1 MGMRLVLDHRTQGQG
16 VEGVHLLGMA
26 RGFERAGAE
35 VAIVS
40 PPGVEVGRPGATPR
54 RRSGLRGLWW
64 TLAEHVPETLFE
76 LMEIVYNVP
85 AFFAIRR
92 ALTGPRAD
100 ALYERYAFF
109 HVAGALAARAA
120 GVPLILEVNY
130 TAATPLY
137 RRRSRLLRPLARA
150 AERFV
155 FRRARLIVA
164 VSSVLRDGIV
174 AGGIPADRVLVL
186 PNAADPDRFRPGI
199 SGAAVRTRH
208 GLDASRVVG
217 FTGAFFPWHGVGFLL
232 DALAELMREIPD
244 AAVLLVGDGPE
255 RSALEARVRQEGLE
269 NRIRFAG
276 WIGHEGLP
284 EHVAAFDIAVMPD
297 SNEYGSPMKIYE
309 YMAMGKPVV
318 APRLGPLADGIVDGE
333 TGILFAPRD
342 PAALRTAL
350 AALLGDEAL
359 RARMGA
365 SARAHVLANHT
376 WDRNAAR
383 VLERIGAGPGE
394 RPLATAGL
402 GPGVREPRGTERG
415 TL

>member
-1 MGMRLVLDHRTQGQG
+1 LRLVVDHRTQGQG

-26 RGFERAGAE
+26 RAFERAGAQ

-40 PPGVEVGRPGATPR
+40 PPGVEVGRPGAAPR
-54 RRSGLRGLWW
+54 KAPGLRGLWW
-64 TLAEHVPETLFE
+64 MLAEHVPETLFE
-76 LMEIVYNVP
+76 LMEMAYNVP
-85 AFFAIRR
+85 AYFRLRR
-92 ALTGPRAD
+92 ALLTPPAD

-109 HVAGALAARAA
+109 HVAGALAASAA

-137 RRRSRLLRPLARA
+137 RSRSRLLRPLARA

-164 VSSVLRDGIV
+164 VSSVLRDAIV
-174 AGGIPADRVLVL
+174 AGGIPADRVLTL
-186 PNAADPDRFRPGI
+186 PNAADPDRFRPEI
-199 SGAAVRTRH
+199 SGEAVRERY
-208 GLDASRVVG
+208 GLRGARVVG

-232 DALAELMREIPD
+232 DALAALLRDMPE
-244 AAVLLVGDGPE
+244 AAALLVGDGPE
-255 RSALEARVRQEGLE
+255 RPILEERVRREGLEARV
-269 NRIRFAG
+269 RFAG
-276 WIGHEGLP
+276 WIGHDGLP

-318 APRLGPLADGIVDGE
+318 APRLGPLADGIVDGA
-333 TGILFAPRD
+333 TGILFPRRD
-342 PAALRTAL
+342 PAALQAAL
-350 AALLGDEAL
+350 ASLLGDEAL

-365 SARAHVLANHT
+365 SARAHVLAHHT

-383 VLERIGAGPGE
+383 VLERIGAAPG
-394 RPLATAGL
+394 AGAAIS
-402 GPGVREPRGTERG
+402 GDRGRAGAPSG
-415 TL
+415 T